1 MRFIFSEAELCPEN
15 EYNKEIIHDGLV
27 KHCVDLLQPSE
38 SSKTPEDSSIRERT
52 FLLQKNLTLFFKKC
66 QAQSYWSS
74 GHINGNGVGSKLT
87 ITICFF
93 LKDILM
99 HVEHTVVRLKSED
112 V

>member
-52 FLLQKNLTLFFKKC
+52 FL
-66 QAQSYWSS
+66 
-74 GHINGNGVGSKLT
+74 
-87 ITICFF
+87 
-93 LKDILM
+93 
-99 HVEHTVVRLKSED
+99 
-112 V
+112 